1 MIVLYILLGL
11 IALFWIILAMPLRI
25 FLSYR
30 PDALIY
36 RIKYGPFCL
45 VDSEKPPK
53 EKPEVTETTE
63 PVTKKS
69 SGGGSF
75 ILDFLGLS
83 QISSLPNAKA
93 SIAKVGIIGTISAV
107 FSAIKD
113 LFLRIGKL
121 IKKGVFKKL
130 HLQIIVGDGDAAD
143 AALRYGQICAAAF
156 PMVNFLENSMKIKN
170 EQIDIR
176 CDYDIEE
183 TQISFDAQLNYR
195 PWHFVC
201 FALGL
206 IGNYIKR
213 KGKKEN

>member
-1 MIVLYILLGL
+1 MVVLYILLGL
-11 IALFWIILAMPLRI
+11 VVLFWIILAMPLRI
-25 FLSYR
+25 FLTYR
-30 PDALIY
+30 PDTLIY

-53 EKPEVTETTE
+53 EKPEVTEPAE
-63 PVTKKS
+63 PEKKKS

-83 QISSLPNAKA
+83 QISSITNAKV
-93 SIAKVGIIGTISAV
+93 SIAKVGIIGTISVV

-121 IKKGVFKKL
+121 IKKGVFKKFD
-130 HLQIIVGDGDAAD
+130 LQIIVGDNDAAD
-143 AALRYGQICAAAF
+143 AAMRYGQICAVAF
-156 PMVNFLENSMKIKN
+156 PMLNFLENNMKLKK

-176 CDYDIEE
+176 CDYETEE
-183 TQISFDAQLNYR
+183 TQVSFEGQLNYR

-206 IGNYIKR
+206 VGNYIKR
-213 KGKKEN
+213 SLKKEK

>member
-25 FLSYR
+25 FLTYQ
-30 PDALIY
+30 PDNLIY
-36 RIKYGPFCL
+36 RIKYGPFSL
-45 VDSEKPPK
+45 VDSTKPPK
-53 EKPEVTETTE
+53 EKPEKTDLPE
-63 PVTKKS
+63 PETKKS
-69 SGGGSF
+69 TGGGSF

-83 QISSLPNAKA
+83 QISSIANAKA
-93 SIAKVGIIGTISAV
+93 SIAKVGIVGTISAV

-121 IKKGVFKKL
+121 IKKGVFKKFD
-130 HLQIIVGDGDAAD
+130 LQIIVGDSDAAD
-143 AALRYGQICAAAF
+143 AAMRYGQICAAAF
-156 PMVNFLENSMKIKN
+156 PMLNFLENNMKLKK

-176 CDYDIEE
+176 CDYEIEE
-183 TQISFDAQLNYR
+183 TQVSFDGQLNYR

-206 IGNYIKR
+206 FGNYIKR
-213 KGKKEN
+213 SLKKEK